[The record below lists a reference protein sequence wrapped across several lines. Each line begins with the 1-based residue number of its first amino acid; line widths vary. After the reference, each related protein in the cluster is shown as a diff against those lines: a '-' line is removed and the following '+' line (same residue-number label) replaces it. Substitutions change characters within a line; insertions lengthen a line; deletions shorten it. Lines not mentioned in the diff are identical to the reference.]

1 MEKYVS
7 NEIICCIL
15 CDFNAKMVERLDV
28 FCYIFILLKSVEDRI
43 I

>member
-7 NEIICCIL
+7 NGIMCCIL
-15 CDFNAKMVERLDV
+15 CDCNAKMVERLDV
-28 FCYIFILLKSVEDRI
+28 FCYISILLKTVEGRI